1 MRKFGKIIY
10 EHFSRSKILY
20 LQAVMMGLLPLLCC
34 VITCAAQGYG
44 LKDIYLPASDWND
57 ELFYYKQVESMLQ
70 FGYPQGYFGF
80 NESHA
85 LKFSF
90 AAWSPVLV
98 FPWLVFG
105 AVFGWN
111 MMSPIYCNI
120 LLMSVACV
128 VFVLLVRPK
137 WKQLF
142 LLTLLFCVF
151 TPFTLYMLR
160 GMPECICFS
169 MLIVY
174 YAVMEWYRREERNAG
189 IVWLLVLSGLMTLMR
204 PYLVLFM
211 IYPVL
216 MWIKK
221 NRKWGICGSLVLL
234 AVIGGSYFAINHY
247 LAAEYFTPLFKT
259 DWLKPFLQGRIWTGI
274 KGVISSLYHNGRTFL
289 LLTVEGLRS
298 GLTEGAFFAGHL
310 ALMVL
315 FAWQALAALRE
326 KNQKKAF
333 DYMYLAFCFFAMVIA
348 LILMYKM
355 KEGSKH
361 LLTFMAMG
369 IFALSM
375 MKTRFYKKAM
385 FFGAL
390 CVYLYSV
397 KAASEV
403 DYQICFATP
412 ERVAKV
418 KAWEEI
424 FDEELQLYAEN
435 VPNYENVVI
444 WVFSDTV
451 EQDGNGTGAVSD
463 SDKSA
468 GTSMLTDWQILY
480 GLPEGFGI
488 SCCYD
493 TYVLENFESLRS
505 KYITI
510 PVGGRI
516 QALCEEK
523 GLRLLG
529 QDESVCVYELH

>member
-1 MRKFGKIIY
+1 MTNWKSAIS
-10 EHFSRSKILY
+10 EHLKRNGILY
-20 LQAVMMGLLPLLCC
+20 LKAVMMGLLPLLCC
-34 VITCAAQGYG
+34 VITCAMHGYS
-44 LKDIYLPASDWND
+44 LNDIYLPASDWND
-57 ELFYYKQVESMLQ
+57 ELFYYKQVESMLS

-105 AVFGWN
+105 DLFGWN

-120 LLMSVACV
+120 LLMSLACV
-128 VFVLLVRPK
+128 IFVLLVKPK
-137 WKQLF
+137 WKNLF

-169 MLIVY
+169 MLIIY
-174 YAVMEWYRREERNAG
+174 YAVMEWYIREEKNRG
-189 IVWLLVLSGLMTLMR
+189 IVWMLVLSGLMTLMR

-211 IYPVL
+211 IYPVI
-216 MWIKK
+216 MWIKQNK
-221 NRKWGICGSLVLL
+221 KWGIIGSFVLMG
-234 AVIGGSYFAINHY
+234 AIGAGYFLINHF

-259 DWLKPFLQGRIWTGI
+259 EWLQPFLKGQIFTGI
-274 KGVISSLYHNGRTFL
+274 KGVISNLYHNGKTFVA
-289 LLTVEGLRS
+289 LTLEGLIS
-298 GLTEGAFFAGHL
+298 GFTEGAIFAGYL
-310 ALMVL
+310 ALMCL
-315 FAWQALAALRE
+315 FVWQALSEKRE
-326 KNQKKAF
+326 KNRKRAF
-333 DYMYLAFCFFAMVIA
+333 QYIYLAFCFFAMTIA

-369 IFALSM
+369 IFVLSM

-397 KAASEV
+397 KATSEV

-418 KAWEEI
+418 EAWEEI
-424 FDEELQLYAEN
+424 FDRELQLQTEE
-435 VPNYENVVI
+435 VPNYDNVI
-444 WVFSDTV
+444 LWVFSDTGA
-451 EQDGNGTGAVSD
+451 DGVTGTDLPYGI
-463 SDKSA
+463 
-468 GTSMLTDWQILY
+468 LTDWQILY
-480 GLPEGFGI
+480 GVPEGFGI

-493 TYVLENFESLRS
+493 TYILENFDSLKS

-510 PVGGRI
+510 PVGGKI
-516 QALCEEK
+516 QALCQER

-529 QDESVCVYELH
+529 QDESVCVYELR

>member
-1 MRKFGKIIY
+1 MKEKLKAHLKRN
-10 EHFSRSKILY
+10 KILY

-34 VITCAAQGYG
+34 VVTCAMHGYG
-44 LKDIYLPASDWND
+44 LGDIYLPASDWND
-57 ELFYYKQVESMLQ
+57 ELFYYKQVESMLN

-105 AVFGWN
+105 FIFGWN
-111 MMSPIYCNI
+111 MMSPIYYNI
-120 LLMSVACV
+120 LLMSIACV
-128 VFVLLVRPK
+128 VFVLLVKPK

-142 LLTLLFCVF
+142 LLTILFCVF

-169 MLIVY
+169 MLIIY
-174 YAVMEWYRREERNAG
+174 YALMEWYRREEKFRG
-189 IVWLLVLSGLMTLMR
+189 IVWMLVLSGLMTLMR

-211 IYPVL
+211 IYPMI
-216 MWIKK
+216 MWM
-221 NRKWGICGSLVLL
+221 RKDKWKGRVGSAIIFLFV
-234 AVIGGSYFAINHY
+234 GGTYIAINHY

-259 DWLKPFLQGRIWTGI
+259 DWLKPFFKGQIFTGI
-274 KGVISSLYHNGRTFL
+274 KGVFSSLYHNGRTFL
-289 LLTVEGLRS
+289 SLTIEGLRS
-298 GLTEGAFFAGHL
+298 GLTEGAFFAGYL
-310 ALMVL
+310 ALMLLCV
-315 FAWQALAALRE
+315 WQGLAERKE
-326 KNQKKAF
+326 KNRKKAF
-333 DYMYLAFCFFAMVIA
+333 DYFYLAFCFFAMTIA

-369 IFALSM
+369 IFVLSG
-375 MKTRFYKKAM
+375 MKTRYYKKVM

-390 CVYLYSV
+390 CVYLYSM
-397 KAASEV
+397 KATSEI

-418 KAWEEI
+418 ESWEQI
-424 FDEELQLYAEN
+424 FEEELTLTGEA
-435 VPNYENVVI
+435 PNYENVVI
-444 WVFSDTV
+444 WVFADNV
-451 EQDGNGTGAVSD
+451 EKENGPESV
-463 SDKSA
+463 
-468 GTSMLTDWQILY
+468 LTDWQILY
-480 GLPEGFGI
+480 GLPKGFGI
-488 SCCYD
+488 SCCYSE
-493 TYVLENFESLRS
+493 YIIENFDSLKS
-505 KYITI
+505 KYLTI
-510 PVGGRI
+510 PVGGEI

-529 QDESVCVYELH
+529 ADESVCVYELH